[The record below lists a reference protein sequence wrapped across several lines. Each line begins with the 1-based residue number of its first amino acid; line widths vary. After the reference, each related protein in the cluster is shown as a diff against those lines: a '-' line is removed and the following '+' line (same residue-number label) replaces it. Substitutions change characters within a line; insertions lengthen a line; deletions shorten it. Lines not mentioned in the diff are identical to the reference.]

1 MTVTPYKHLLS
12 RERVSLYY
20 CILEALIQIHQSLGH
35 FGSLYFA
42 IAFVYE
48 DGALHLLIGCACMC
62 TYCSSPSSQQE
73 APCLLMGDS
82 PACLCSWLAGGK
94 CELAISSCCIW
105 QLQQVF
111 QQTSSASSGEGSLL
125 PKVFQLLKMVWEYFI
140 NFEWHGNWLT
150 LLYLLCYGSS
160 CVSSLLLYCHLVLW
174 LPNVILAVIFLML
187 LTILLFFF
195 TCSSFMGQILQDTF

>member
-1 MTVTPYKHLLS
+1 
-12 RERVSLYY
+12 
-20 CILEALIQIHQSLGH
+20 
-35 FGSLYFA
+35 
-42 IAFVYE
+42 
-48 DGALHLLIGCACMC
+48 
-62 TYCSSPSSQQE
+62 
-73 APCLLMGDS
+73 MGDS

-187 LTILLFFF
+187 LTILLFFLHVLASWVK
-195 TCSSFMGQILQDTF
+195 SSKTLSSSCWWLCASGFSSMAMGIRGGDMQGRLWASSTGFLIYKQVNLCLMYVLCFVLQACR